1 MDAEEVSE
9 SEKERTTD
17 EKLGSALHLLTFPSK
32 VKITLNTA
40 ILASLFETRK
50 KKKQSTKQ
58 ARNKTKQNSKD

>member
-40 ILASLFETRK
+40 ILASLFWNKEK
-50 KKKQSTKQ
+50 KKKTEHE
-58 ARNKTKQNSKD
+58 TSKE